1 VFVVVSVVVLRCY
14 YRAYLTKGR
23 GALHMSEH
31 PFLVPSKCSAARNE
45 VARVYS
51 SGCIAHKQQYV
62 RGHEGQEE
70 EESHERAS

>member
-1 VFVVVSVVVLRCY
+1 
-14 YRAYLTKGR
+14 
-23 GALHMSEH
+23 MSEH